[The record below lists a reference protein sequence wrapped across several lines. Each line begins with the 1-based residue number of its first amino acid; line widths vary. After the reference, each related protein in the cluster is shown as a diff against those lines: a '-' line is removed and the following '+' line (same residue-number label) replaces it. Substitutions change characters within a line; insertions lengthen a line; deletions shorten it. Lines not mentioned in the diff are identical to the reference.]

1 MMMTLRTLLNVG
13 FMMFMLMVIFKA
25 RDHSSITGKYTA
37 SANRDCNIKV
47 KLCKNWANSILKINV
62 VPKVLEKHTNFNINS
77 KLIFID
83 SLSSSLDKLVK
94 KLGQSDFKY
103 LCQEFHSKVLDL
115 VKQKGFYPYENM
127 SGFKKFK

>member
-1 MMMTLRTLLNVG
+1 
-13 FMMFMLMVIFKA
+13 MMFMLMVIFKA
-25 RDHSSITGKYTA
+25 RDHSSITGKHTA

-62 VPKVLEKHTNFNINS
+62 IPKVLEKHTNFNINS

-103 LCQEFHSKVLDL
+103 LCQEFHSKVLYL
-115 VKQKGFYPYENM
+115 VKQKGF
-127 SGFKKFK
+127 